1 MPAWTEISSS
11 LYGVWRLAR
20 RDPGGMNY
28 LNLSVDG
35 FWRSFFAAVLAA
47 PTYLLILLVQ
57 RASSEKEMTWL
68 PELFSYA
75 LGWIIW
81 PLVALGV
88 LRLMGLGNN
97 FIPYIIAYNWAN
109 VLHINFL
116 LPIAIVAH
124 GGVMPDGIAVLLSLI
139 ATLAVLIYM
148 WWVAKVALG
157 ATTAIAIGIVVL
169 DVLMGFMLSRGTEAL
184 FA

>member
-1 MPAWTEISSS
+1 
-11 LYGVWRLAR
+11 
-20 RDPGGMNY
+20 
-28 LNLSVDG
+28 
-35 FWRSFFAAVLAA
+35 
-47 PTYLLILLVQ
+47 
-57 RASSEKEMTWL
+57 MTWL